1 MLIIE
6 WCLIQ
11 LSRNEAA
18 LGSRGVS
25 HTFDPRELGT
35 NMQVISKNWGGWC
48 DLWLVNDCEE
58 NFGSGNQKW
67 DYIFKIEA
75 FICKKKGPLENFWC
89 SFTEIKVASGLTKV
103 VSKIQENFQ
112 NTEKAIFKSFVW
124 FHLDFLLWDAI
135 VQSIET

>member
-1 MLIIE
+1 MRLE
-6 WCLIQ
+6 YLK
-11 LSRNEAA
+11 LKHLFA
-18 LGSRGVS
+18 
-25 HTFDPRELGT
+25 
-35 NMQVISKNWGGWC
+35 SKR
-48 DLWLVNDCEE
+48 DQE
-58 NFGSGNQKW
+58 N
-67 DYIFKIEA
+67 
-75 FICKKKGPLENFWC
+75 LWC

>member
-1 MLIIE
+1 MIFG
-6 WCLIQ
+6 WQ
-11 LSRNEAA
+11 MAA
-18 LGSRGVS
+18 KK
-25 HTFDPRELGT
+25 
-35 NMQVISKNWGGWC
+35 I
-48 DLWLVNDCEE
+48 LVLEIRYE
-58 NFGSGNQKW
+58 TW
-67 DYIFKIEA
+67 IFKIEA
-75 FICKKKGPLENFWC
+75 FICKKKGPLGNFWG

>member
-1 MLIIE
+1 MIFGWQMTAKKILVLEI
-6 WCLIQ
+6 
-11 LSRNEAA
+11 RNE
-18 LGSRGVS
+18 
-25 HTFDPRELGT
+25 T
-35 NMQVISKNWGGWC
+35 W
-48 DLWLVNDCEE
+48 
-58 NFGSGNQKW
+58 
-67 DYIFKIEA
+67 IFKIEA